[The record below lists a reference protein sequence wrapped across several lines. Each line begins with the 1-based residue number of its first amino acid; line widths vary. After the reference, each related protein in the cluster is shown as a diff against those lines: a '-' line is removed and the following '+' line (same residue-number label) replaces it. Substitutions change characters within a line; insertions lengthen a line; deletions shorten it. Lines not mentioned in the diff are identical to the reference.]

1 MEAESPR
8 LGSSICLT
16 AGEGLGVGGVTMVGV
31 CHQRQKMKQVSC
43 WTSFSH
49 GDFPLRNPTDILRSH
64 KNSHQMAMTHDL
76 ITLYSVVLLKGPSA
90 FQFYH
95 TDDKAHDLLGDKSHP
110 NHSTTHFKNTV
121 FGSNGKMAHNHEDL
135 SPTPSTHVKVVTRGD
150 RKISGACW
158 PARLVG
164 SRIREDPA

>member
-8 LGSSICLT
+8 LGSSICLA

-31 CHQRQKMKQVSC
+31 CHQRWKMQQGTAVSC
-43 WTSFSH
+43 WTNFFH
-49 GDFPLRNPTDILRSH
+49 GDFPLRNPTEILRPH
-64 KNSHQMAMTHDL
+64 TNSLQMAMTH
-76 ITLYSVVLLKGPSA
+76 
-90 FQFYH
+90 
-95 TDDKAHDLLGDKSHP
+95 DKSHP

-121 FGSNGKMAHNHEDL
+121 SGSNGKMAHNHEGL
-135 SPTPSTHVKVVTRGD
+135 SPTLSTHVKVVAHGN

-164 SRIREDPA
+164 SRIREEPA